1 MTDEPAGAAYK
12 GRRVLK
18 DVELQ
23 QTIERLHTKV
33 RQSQEEIQTLLDS
46 LGRVLINAGIG
57 RVSAL
62 GANRTRRDDG
72 NDVNDRMRHRVP
84 LQPAGRTGNLA
95 SIP

>member
-46 LGRVLINAGIG
+46 LGRVLINRDCLAIAG
-57 RVSAL
+57 
-62 GANRTRRDDG
+62 
-72 NDVNDRMRHRVP
+72 
-84 LQPAGRTGNLA
+84 
-95 SIP
+95 